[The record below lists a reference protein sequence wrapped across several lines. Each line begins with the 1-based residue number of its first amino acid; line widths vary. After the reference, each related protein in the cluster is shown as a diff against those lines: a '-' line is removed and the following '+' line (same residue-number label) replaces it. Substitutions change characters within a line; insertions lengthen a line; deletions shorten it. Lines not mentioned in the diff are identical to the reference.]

1 MVKILLVDD
10 DPTIQKTT
18 TNLAKLANVEI
29 EVCGTGEDG
38 LEACKKS
45 GDSFDFI
52 LMDNYLP
59 NMDGIQTTSQIRSLP
74 NGGGFKIILYS
85 GNDYDDDFISSN
97 KFDGFQKKPMSKKA
111 FEEWMTKLKK

>member
-38 LEACKKS
+38 LETCKKS
-45 GDSFDFI
+45 GDAFDFI

-59 NMDGIQTTSQIRSLP
+59 TMDGIETTNQIRSLS
-74 NGGGFKIILYS
+74 NGASFKIILYS
-85 GNDYDDDFISSN
+85 GDDYDDDFIKSK

-111 FEEWMTKLKK
+111 FEEWVNKLKK